1 MMELQQN
8 PEMSSIIG
16 QSLAVGED
24 GVVGM
29 GISSCLKQ
37 PKNWCHVRYNDF
49 QATGTQETKDSDP

>member
-1 MMELQQN
+1 MMELRQK
-8 PEMSSIIG
+8 PGISSITG
-16 QSLAVGED
+16 QSLAVGKD

-37 PKNWCHVRYNDF
+37 PKNWCNICYNDF